1 MSFTTLI
8 EASVLRDLI
17 GKPDVAVID
26 CRFDLSNRSRGRA
39 AFLKGHI
46 PSARYA
52 DLETDLSAA
61 VSAKSGRHPLPAP
74 GDFAAALQ
82 RWGIGNATQV
92 IAYDDA
98 GGAYAARAWWLLR
111 WLGHESVAVLNGGI
125 NAWVEC
131 GGLMEPGEERPLQ
144 ERTFSGGNILPTS
157 NPDALIETAE
167 IEPFLAGPAN
177 LLVDARAADRFA
189 GSVEPIDSI
198 AGHIAGAVN
207 HPFSTN
213 LGPDGR
219 FLAPDELKRRWEL
232 RLGGRRPERLA
243 AMCGSGVTAC
253 HNLLSLELAGFK
265 GAKLY
270 AGSWS
275 EWIRDPNRAVARGP

>member
-17 GKPDVAVID
+17 GKTDVAVID

-39 AFLKGHI
+39 AFLERHI
-46 PSARYA
+46 PRARYA
-52 DLETDLSAA
+52 DLETDLSGP
-61 VSAKSGRHPLPAP
+61 VTAKSGRHPLPAP
-74 GDFAAALQ
+74 GDFAAALE
-82 RWGIGNATQV
+82 RWGIGNATQAIV
-92 IAYDDA
+92 YDDA
-98 GGAYAARAWWLLR
+98 GGSYAARAWWLFR

-125 NAWVEC
+125 NAWSAA
-131 GGLMEPGEERPLQ
+131 GGLKEPGEERPLQ
-144 ERTFSGGNILPTS
+144 ERTSGGGTMLATS
-157 NPDALIETAE
+157 NRMALIETAE
-167 IEPFLAGPAN
+167 IERFLANPAN

-189 GSVEPIDSI
+189 GSVEPIDTV
-198 AGHIAGAVN
+198 AGHIGGAVN

-219 FLAPDELKRRWEL
+219 FLPPDELRRRWEL
-232 RLGGRRPERLA
+232 RLGGRKPERVA

-253 HNLLSLELAGFK
+253 HNLLGLEVAGFK

-275 EWIRDPNRAVARGP
+275 EWIRDPNRAVALGP

>member
-17 GKPDVAVID
+17 GKPDVTVID

-39 AFLKGHI
+39 AFLEGHI
-46 PSARYA
+46 PRARYA
-52 DLETDLSAA
+52 DLETDLSGP
-61 VSAKSGRHPLPAP
+61 VTAKSGRHPLPAP
-74 GDFAAALQ
+74 KDFVAALE

-92 IAYDDA
+92 IVYDDA
-98 GGAYAARAWWLLR
+98 GGSYAARAWWLLR
-111 WLGHESVAVLNGGI
+111 WLGHEAVAVLNGGI
-125 NAWVEC
+125 NAWVAA
-131 GGLMEPGEERPLQ
+131 GGLKEPGEERPLQ
-144 ERTFSGGNILPTS
+144 ERASSGGTILPAS
-157 NPDALIETAE
+157 NHAALIETAD
-167 IEPFLAGPAN
+167 IERFLANPAN

-189 GSVEPIDSI
+189 GSVEPIDTV
-198 AGHIAGAVN
+198 AGHISGAVN

-219 FLAPDELKRRWEL
+219 FLPPAELRRRWEL
-232 RLGGRRPERLA
+232 RLAGRKPEGVA

-253 HNLLSLELAGFK
+253 HNLLGLEIAGFK

-275 EWIRDPNRAVARGP
+275 EWIRDLSRAVARGP

>member
-39 AFLKGHI
+39 AFLEGHI
-46 PSARYA
+46 PRARYA
-52 DLETDLSAA
+52 DLETDLSGP
-61 VSAKSGRHPLPAP
+61 VTAKSGRHPLPASE
-74 GDFAAALQ
+74 DFAAALE
-82 RWGIGNATQV
+82 RWGIGNATQAIV
-92 IAYDDA
+92 YDDA
-98 GGAYAARAWWLLR
+98 GGSYAARAWWLFR

-125 NAWVEC
+125 NAWSAA
-131 GGLMEPGEERPLQ
+131 GGLTEPGEERPLQ
-144 ERTFSGGNILPTS
+144 ERTSSGGTMLPTS
-157 NPDALIETAE
+157 NRMALIETAE
-167 IEPFLAGPAN
+167 IERFLANPAN

-189 GSVEPIDSI
+189 GSVEPIDTV
-198 AGHIAGAVN
+198 AGHIGGAVN

-219 FLAPDELKRRWEL
+219 FLPPDELRRRWEL
-232 RLGGRRPERLA
+232 RLGGKKPERVA

-253 HNLLSLELAGFK
+253 HNLLGLEVAGFK

-275 EWIRDPNRAVARGP
+275 EWIRDPNRAVALGP

>member
-39 AFLKGHI
+39 AFLDGHI
-46 PSARYA
+46 PTARYA

-61 VSAKSGRHPLPAP
+61 VTAKSGRHPLPSP
-74 GDFAAALQ
+74 EDFAATLEK
-82 RWGIGNATQV
+82 WGIGNATQV
-92 IAYDDA
+92 IVYDDA
-98 GGAYAARAWWLLR
+98 GGAYASRAWWLLR

-125 NAWVEC
+125 NAWIAC
-131 GGLMEPGEERPLQ
+131 GALQEPGEQKPVPERIL
-144 ERTFSGGNILPTS
+144 SGGNILPRS
-157 NPDALIETAE
+157 NPEALLETVE
-167 IEPFLAGPAN
+167 IEPFLADPAN

-189 GSVEPIDSI
+189 GSVEPIDRV
-198 AGHIAGAVN
+198 AGHVNGAVN

-219 FLAPDELKRRWEL
+219 FLPPDELRRRWQL

-253 HNLLSLELAGFK
+253 HNLLSLEVAGLK